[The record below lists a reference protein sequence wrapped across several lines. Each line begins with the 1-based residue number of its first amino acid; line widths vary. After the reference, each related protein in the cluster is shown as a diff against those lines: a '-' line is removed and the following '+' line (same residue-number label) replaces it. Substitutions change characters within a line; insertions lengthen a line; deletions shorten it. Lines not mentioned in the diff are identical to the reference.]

1 MEVAQRNSLA
11 CHEFIEIRILIALLI
26 RVSIVQKPLLTRQ
39 VSDVTVDCHDVRPD
53 DLEFSRLIRIEVEL
67 FAMGRMIGPR
77 KNVIGIAPDKV
88 GSFAVWIKDV
98 GIFAVSL
105 GCNQA
110 SDERIGS
117 RSVRPPM
124 QETELR
130 PVGREQKMVEPLLR
144 SVRSLVDVGMSVAV
158 MTDVGDRE

>member
-1 MEVAQRNSLA
+1 
-11 CHEFIEIRILIALLI
+11 
-26 RVSIVQKPLLTRQ
+26 
-39 VSDVTVDCHDVRPD
+39 
-53 DLEFSRLIRIEVEL
+53 
-67 FAMGRMIGPR
+67 MGRMISPR

-88 GSFAVWIKDV
+88 GSFAVWIQDV

-158 MTDVGDRE
+158 MADVGDREQKLFFSGLQAHLPDT